1 MKFLCFDEDDD
12 GDDKDD
18 VDDDYNDNTAQSVV

>member
-1 MKFLCFDEDDD
+1 MKFLCFDEDND

-18 VDDDYNDNTAQSVV
+18 VDDDYNDNTVQSVV